1 MENFKEKLNGE
12 QVPRETIINIILYMT
27 ILIMPLIVVNV
38 SSPRYVL
45 GKLMFL
51 YVAGFF
57 LLVNLILD
65 HKIKFKKEHIIV
77 LLFLATI
84 LVSCIF
90 SPYKIIAFFGTKERS
105 EGFVTI
111 AIYILLFIASSEYL
125 KVTEKSINLILT
137 IVNIHATYG
146 ILQFYKFD
154 PIQKWALGYIEVNDS
169 IGLLGNRIFFSIYIL
184 FFLVFSTFAYIF
196 KEKKIDLIILDIM
209 MPVMD
214 GLTALKKIREV
225 STVPVV
231 LLTAKG
237 QEEDKLQGYD
247 YGADDYMTKPFSPNV
262 LVAKVKAL
270 LKRTIENV
278 DSSTQEFNGLS
289 INKLSREVKV
299 NGEVL
304 SLSPKEY
311 ELLVYLIDNEGVALS
326 RDTILDNVWGLDYY
340 GDIRTVDTNVK
351 RLREKLLDKS
361 NYIVTVRGSGY
372 KFEVK

>member
-1 MENFKEKLNGE
+1 MKSILIVEDEIRIRFLLRDYFSKEKTFTVYEAENGLE
-12 QVPRETIINIILYMT
+12 
-27 ILIMPLIVVNV
+27 
-38 SSPRYVL
+38 
-45 GKLMFL
+45 
-51 YVAGFF
+51 
-57 LLVNLILD
+57 
-65 HKIKFKKEHIIV
+65 
-77 LLFLATI
+77 
-84 LVSCIF
+84 
-90 SPYKIIAFFGTKERS
+90 
-105 EGFVTI
+105 
-111 AIYILLFIASSEYL
+111 
-125 KVTEKSINLILT
+125 
-137 IVNIHATYG
+137 
-146 ILQFYKFD
+146 
-154 PIQKWALGYIEVNDS
+154 ALE
-169 IGLLGNRIFFSIYIL
+169 
-184 FFLVFSTFAYIF
+184 IF

-214 GLTALKKIREV
+214 GLTTLEKIREV
-225 STVPVV
+225 STVPVI

-237 QEEDKLQGYD
+237 QEEDKLQGYN

-270 LKRTIENV
+270 LKRTREEV

-299 NGEVL
+299 NGETL

-311 ELLVYLIDNEGVALS
+311 ELLVYLITNEGVALS
-326 RDTILDNVWGLDYY
+326 RDNILDNVWGLDYY

>member
-1 MENFKEKLNGE
+1 MLKGDVKK
-12 QVPRETIINIILYMT
+12 INKS
-27 ILIMPLIVVNV
+27 ILIVEDETRI
-38 SSPRYVL
+38 R
-45 GKLMFL
+45 
-51 YVAGFF
+51 F
-57 LLVNLILD
+57 LLRDYFAREKN
-65 HKIKFKKEHIIV
+65 F
-77 LLFLATI
+77 TI
-84 LVSCIF
+84 YEAENGL
-90 SPYKIIAFFGTKERS
+90 E
-105 EGFVTI
+105 
-111 AIYILLFIASSEYL
+111 
-125 KVTEKSINLILT
+125 
-137 IVNIHATYG
+137 
-146 ILQFYKFD
+146 
-154 PIQKWALGYIEVNDS
+154 ALN
-169 IGLLGNRIFFSIYIL
+169 
-184 FFLVFSTFAYIF
+184 IF

-214 GLTALKKIREV
+214 GLTALIKIREV

-270 LKRTIENV
+270 LKRTIESV

>member
-1 MENFKEKLNGE
+1 MNKSILIVEDETRIRFLLRDYFAKEKNFTIYEAENGLEALN
-12 QVPRETIINIILYMT
+12 
-27 ILIMPLIVVNV
+27 
-38 SSPRYVL
+38 
-45 GKLMFL
+45 
-51 YVAGFF
+51 
-57 LLVNLILD
+57 
-65 HKIKFKKEHIIV
+65 
-77 LLFLATI
+77 
-84 LVSCIF
+84 
-90 SPYKIIAFFGTKERS
+90 
-105 EGFVTI
+105 
-111 AIYILLFIASSEYL
+111 
-125 KVTEKSINLILT
+125 
-137 IVNIHATYG
+137 
-146 ILQFYKFD
+146 
-154 PIQKWALGYIEVNDS
+154 
-169 IGLLGNRIFFSIYIL
+169 
-184 FFLVFSTFAYIF
+184 IF

>member
-1 MENFKEKLNGE
+1 MNKS
-12 QVPRETIINIILYMT
+12 
-27 ILIMPLIVVNV
+27 ILIVEDETRI
-38 SSPRYVL
+38 R
-45 GKLMFL
+45 
-51 YVAGFF
+51 F
-57 LLVNLILD
+57 LLRDYFARGKN
-65 HKIKFKKEHIIV
+65 F
-77 LLFLATI
+77 TI
-84 LVSCIF
+84 YEAENGL
-90 SPYKIIAFFGTKERS
+90 E
-105 EGFVTI
+105 
-111 AIYILLFIASSEYL
+111 
-125 KVTEKSINLILT
+125 
-137 IVNIHATYG
+137 
-146 ILQFYKFD
+146 
-154 PIQKWALGYIEVNDS
+154 ALN
-169 IGLLGNRIFFSIYIL
+169 
-184 FFLVFSTFAYIF
+184 IF

-214 GLTALKKIREV
+214 GLTALEKIREV
-225 STVPVV
+225 STVPVI

-351 RLREKLLDKS
+351 RLREKLLDKA